1 MAVSCR
7 PSSSPSSSSSTTTP
21 PRRQASSHPPPPKP
35 YQPTST
41 VGRLPPIIHAS
52 SERMPPVTRNGQH
65 GRPRHRILSSVSQ
78 LTHRGQFGS
87 PAQWVA
93 YALAALFGLHVFL
106 RYFHSWDLCH
116 GISMMPTIFS
126 FGEWVC
132 ISKYYR
138 RGRDVEVGDLVSFKS
153 PIRDGEHAIKRVIGL
168 PGDFV
173 LMNTP
178 GKSDAMIQVRPS
190 KAGVLLRY

>member
-1 MAVSCR
+1 
-7 PSSSPSSSSSTTTP
+7 
-21 PRRQASSHPPPPKP
+21 
-35 YQPTST
+35 
-41 VGRLPPIIHAS
+41 
-52 SERMPPVTRNGQH
+52 MPPVTRNGQH
-65 GRPRHRILSSVSQ
+65 GQPRHRILSSVSQ

-93 YALAALFGLHVFL
+93 YALAAFFGLHVFI
-106 RYFHSWDLCH
+106 RYFHSCDLCH

-126 FGEWVC
+126 FGEWVW

-178 GKSDAMIQVRPS
+178 GKSDAMIQIPEGHCWVVGDNLAFSRDSRVFGPLPMGLIIG
-190 KAGVLLRY
+190 KVLFKFNFHRYIPWDFESLQQGLQSFDESDVD

>member
-1 MAVSCR
+1 
-7 PSSSPSSSSSTTTP
+7 
-21 PRRQASSHPPPPKP
+21 
-35 YQPTST
+35 
-41 VGRLPPIIHAS
+41 
-52 SERMPPVTRNGQH
+52 MPPVTRNGQH

-93 YALAALFGLHVFL
+93 YALAAFFGLHVFYS
-106 RYFHSWDLCH
+106 YFHSFDLCH

-126 FGEWVC
+126 FGEWVW

-178 GKSDAMIQVRPS
+178 GKSDAMIQIPEGHCWVVGDNLAFSRDSRVFGPLPMGLIIG
-190 KAGVLLRY
+190 KVLFKFNFHRYIPWDFESLQQGLQSFDESDVD